1 MSSVLS
7 RIRVGDKVFEREGAD
22 AFGAVRE
29 VSRTHRNLLVNVE
42 GSGDFT
48 LPVGAVRSAHDG
60 KVIID
65 AAALAPY
72 LREAIAHAHDAED
85 PSL

>member
-7 RIRVGDKVFEREGAD
+7 RIHVGDKVFEREGAE
-22 AFGAVRE
+22 AFGAVRD
-29 VSRTHRNLLVNVE
+29 VSHARSNLLVNVE

-48 LPVGAVRSAHDG
+48 LPLAAVRSAHDG

-65 AAALAPY
+65 TVGLAPY

-85 PSL
+85 PAL

>member
-7 RIRVGDKVFEREGAD
+7 RIHVGDKVFEREGAD
-22 AFGAVRE
+22 AFGAVRG
-29 VSRTHRNLLVNVE
+29 VSRTQHHLLVNVE

-48 LPVGAVRSAHDG
+48 LPETAVRSAHDG

-65 AAALAPY
+65 ADTLGPS

-85 PSL
+85 PDL